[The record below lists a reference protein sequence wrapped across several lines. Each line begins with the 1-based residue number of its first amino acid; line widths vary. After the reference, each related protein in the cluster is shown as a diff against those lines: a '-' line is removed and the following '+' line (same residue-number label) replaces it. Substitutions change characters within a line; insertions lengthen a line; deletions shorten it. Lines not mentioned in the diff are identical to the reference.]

1 MFNSNKNDRKMKKL
15 INFAVIALWVLGTI
29 GGVGYAIYGG
39 SWPIA
44 AGCAINGILALPTVK
59 KHFNELME

>member
-1 MFNSNKNDRKMKKL
+1 MNGKMKKVV
-15 INFAVIALWVLGTI
+15 NFAVCALWVLGTI

-44 AGCAINGILALPTVK
+44 AGCAVNAVLALPTVK
-59 KHFNELME
+59 KHFEELIA

>member
-1 MFNSNKNDRKMKKL
+1 MKKVL
-15 INFAVIALWVLGTI
+15 NFAVIALWVLGCI

-59 KHFNELME
+59 KHFEELTA

>member
-1 MFNSNKNDRKMKKL
+1 MKKVL
-15 INFAVIALWVLGTI
+15 NFAVICLWVLGTI

-44 AGCAINGILALPTVK
+44 AGCAVNAVLALPTVK
-59 KHFNELME
+59 KHFDELIA

>member
-1 MFNSNKNDRKMKKL
+1 MKKL
-15 INFAVIALWVLGTI
+15 INLAVCALWVLGTI

-59 KHFNELME
+59 KHFNELTD

>member
-1 MFNSNKNDRKMKKL
+1 MKKFL
-15 INFAVIALWVLGTI
+15 NLAVCALWVLGAL

-39 SWPIA
+39 SYPIA

-59 KHFNELME
+59 KHFKELTE